1 MQGIHESLERE
12 RLDAIH
18 AAKDLKYQTSVIN
31 RLKNADSIAEIDRT
45 MVQARHDWS
54 LELDQETI
62 IYEICAD

>member
-12 RLDAIH
+12 RLDAIL

-45 MVQARHDWS
+45 MMQARHDWD
-54 LELDQETI
+54 LELE
-62 IYEICAD
+62 

>member
-45 MVQARHDWS
+45 MMQARHDWD
-54 LELDQETI
+54 LELE
-62 IYEICAD
+62 

>member
-12 RLDAIH
+12 RLDAIL

-45 MVQARHDWS
+45 MMQARHDWDLG
-54 LELDQETI
+54 LE
-62 IYEICAD
+62 

>member
-12 RLDAIH
+12 RLDAIL

-45 MVQARHDWS
+45 MMQARHDWD
-54 LELDQETI
+54 LELG
-62 IYEICAD
+62 